1 VLIKPGTDHS
11 ISTVTQEALAQLRL
25 ELTLEELY
33 CILPRTPGKLLKRA
47 RIAVGDLELR
57 LNTCR
62 AILGMK
68 IIVLA
73 ETADDS
79 CVAGVWVLL
88 SEDIREALKSR
99 CGARKG
105 AETLRATHPI
115 QDVRHE

>member
-1 VLIKPGTDHS
+1 MLIKPGTDHS
-11 ISTVTQEALAQLRL
+11 ISTVAQEALAQLRL

-33 CILPRTPGKLLKRA
+33 CILPRTPGQLLKRA
-47 RIAVGDLELR
+47 RVPLGYLELR
-57 LNTCR
+57 LKACR
-62 AILGMK
+62 VLGMK
-68 IIVLA
+68 IIMLA

-88 SEDIREALKSR
+88 SEDIGEGLKSR

-105 AETLRATHPI
+105 AETLRTTHPI

>member
-57 LNTCR
+57 LKACR
-62 AILGMK
+62 VLGMK

-79 CVAGVWVLL
+79 CVAGVRVLL
-88 SEDIREALKSR
+88 SEDVREGLKSR